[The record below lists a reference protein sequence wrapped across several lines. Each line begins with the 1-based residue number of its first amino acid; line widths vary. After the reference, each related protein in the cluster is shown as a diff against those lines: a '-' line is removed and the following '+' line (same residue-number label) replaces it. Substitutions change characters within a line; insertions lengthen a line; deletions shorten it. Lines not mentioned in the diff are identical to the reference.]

1 MAILAGFVALLSIGV
16 FYQRLGLSRQ
26 RSRFPPPGVLIDV
39 GGHRLHAACMGTGRP
54 VVVLESAIAA
64 SSLSWAA
71 VQPEIAAF
79 TRVCAYDRAGL
90 AWSDAPVHP
99 RSFARIVDELSIVL
113 EQVAPDE
120 SYVLVGHSFG
130 SFVVRAF
137 AERHPGR
144 VAGLVLVDPALEW
157 LTESPHRAR
166 LLWGGRQL
174 SRIGGLLAHAGVVR
188 ACLALL
194 TGGAPGAPRGFVK
207 IFGPTTART
216 LERMVGEVRKLP
228 PGVHPIVQ
236 AHWCQPKC
244 FEAMGDHFRALE
256 RDRASIAA
264 VSCSR
269 DIPTVVISSGGQPPE
284 QLEAHRTLAESSA
297 RGRHIVAS
305 RSAHWIQ
312 FDEPE
317 LIVAAVRELVES
329 ALRESPSLRA
339 RDAG

>member
-1 MAILAGFVALLSIGV
+1 VAILAGFVALLSIGV
-16 FYQRLGLSRQ
+16 IYQRLGLRRQ
-26 RSRFPPPGVLIDV
+26 RRLFPPPGVLIDV
-39 GGHRLHAACMGTGRP
+39 GGHRLHAVCMGDGRP
-54 VVVLESAIAA
+54 VVVLEAAIAA

-90 AWSDAPVHP
+90 AWSDAAGHR
-99 RSFARIVDELSIVL
+99 RSFARIVDELSLLL
-113 EQVAPDE
+113 EQIAPDGP
-120 SYVLVGHSFG
+120 YVLVGHSFG
-130 SFVVRAF
+130 SFIVRAF
-137 AERHPGR
+137 AERQPER

-157 LTESPHRAR
+157 LTENPQRAR

-174 SRIGGLLAHAGVVR
+174 SRIGALLARAGVVR

-228 PGVHPIVQ
+228 TDVHSIVQ

-244 FEAMGDHFRALE
+244 FAAMADHFLTLE
-256 RDRASIAA
+256 QDRARIAA

-269 DIPTVVISSGGQPPE
+269 DIPTVVISSGAQPPE
-284 QLEAHRTLAESSA
+284 QLAAHRMLAESA
-297 RGRHIVAS
+297 TRGRHIVAS

-312 FDEPE
+312 FDEPK
-317 LIVAAVRELVES
+317 LIVAAVKELVQQ
-329 ALRESPSLRA
+329 
-339 RDAG
+339 